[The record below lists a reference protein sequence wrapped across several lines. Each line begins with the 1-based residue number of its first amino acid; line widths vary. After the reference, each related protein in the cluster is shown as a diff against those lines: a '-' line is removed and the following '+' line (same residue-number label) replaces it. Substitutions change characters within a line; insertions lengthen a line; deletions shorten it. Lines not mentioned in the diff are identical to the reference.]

1 MGSYRNSVVNVLNK
15 QNTLEFKKTKVK
27 ELDEVLQDCFD
38 GFLGN
43 GVVLAGTERA
53 SNALAKKK
61 SATKFKSGGDCESPS
76 VTRPSQSR

>member
-1 MGSYRNSVVNVLNK
+1 MGSYRNSVVNIFNE
-15 QNTLEFKKTKVK
+15 QNTLEFEKTKVK
-27 ELDEVLQDCFD
+27 ELDEVFQHGFD

-43 GVVLAGTERA
+43 RVVLAGTERA

-61 SATKFKSGGDCESPS
+61 SATKFKSGGDCEFSS